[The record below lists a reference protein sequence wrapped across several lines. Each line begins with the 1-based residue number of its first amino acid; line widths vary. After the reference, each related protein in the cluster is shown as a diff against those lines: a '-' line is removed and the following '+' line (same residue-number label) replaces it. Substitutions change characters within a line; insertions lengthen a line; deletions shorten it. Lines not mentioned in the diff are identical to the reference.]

1 MRTKITGA
9 VDAYIRAHA
18 ADMSQTEIAREC
30 GISKTTVSRYLKK
43 LELGG
48 EVVARGAPAPA
59 SRDSREGDSGDDRL
73 DRLTEL
79 RDRLYAAMEDARI
92 SDLPRLSAEYRSVLD
107 QIERI
112 KRAEGGGGDDAFDE
126 IAAGFRALAGQA

>member
-18 ADMSQTEIAREC
+18 ADMSQAEIAREC
-30 GISKTTVSRYLKK
+30 GISATTVSRYLKRVG
-43 LELGG
+43 LAG
-48 EVVARGAPAPA
+48 ESVARGAPEPA
-59 SRDSREGDSGDDRL
+59 LRNGREGDSGDDRL

-92 SDLPRLSAEYRSVLD
+92 SDLPRLSAEYRNVLD

-112 KRAEGGGGDDAFDE
+112 QRAEGGGGDDAFDE
-126 IAAGFRALAGQA
+126 IAAGFRAIAGQA

>member
-18 ADMSQTEIAREC
+18 RDMSQTEIAREC
-30 GISKTTVSRYLKK
+30 GLSKTTVCRYLKK
-43 LELGG
+43 LELAG
-48 EVVARGAPAPA
+48 EVVSQGAPEPA
-59 SRDSREGDSGDDRL
+59 VRDAREGDSGDDHL

-79 RDRLYAAMEDARI
+79 RDRLYAALADARTG
-92 SDLPRLSAEYRSVLD
+92 DLPRLSAEYRSVLD

-112 KRAEGGGGDDAFDE
+112 QRAEGGGDDAFDE